1 MVSTEVFAELLG
13 VVEKLTISVGIT
25 FILTIIILV
34 ILVVHIAETT
44 LSGHGIKRI
53 EGEKMTEKERR
64 SAAREAWRKGDLDE
78 LRWLFGEMDKDLDE
92 IMDTTFQ
99 EVLCAGKN
107 FD

>member
-1 MVSTEVFAELLG
+1 MVSVEDFAALLG
-13 VVEKLTISVGIT
+13 VVDKLTIAVGIM
-25 FILTIIILV
+25 FIQTIVILV
-34 ILVVHIAETT
+34 ILAVHIAETGT
-44 LSGHGIKRI
+44 LSAKRI
-53 EGEKMTEKERR
+53 EGEKMTEKEKLA
-64 SAAREAWRKGDLDE
+64 AAREAWRKGNLDE